1 MAAGDPMR
9 RPALNAASP
18 LARQAARQ
26 LGEAIRHA
34 RLARNYTMED
44 FAARARMSVITL
56 NRIEH
61 GDVSV
66 GFSFWLS
73 AMEAGSIMH
82 LLRRVAD
89 PSDDAAGEAQR
100 KLEERKR
107 ASGKKRRH
115 VPQDHGYDF

>member
-1 MAAGDPMR
+1 MR
-9 RPALNAASP
+9 RPALNSGSP
-18 LARQAARQ
+18 LALEAARQ

-73 AMEAGSIMH
+73 AVEAGSLMH
-82 LLRRVAD
+82 LLTRVAN
-89 PSDDAAGEAQR
+89 PSVDTTGETHR

-107 ASGKKRRH
+107 APGKKTPPAPPEH
-115 VPQDHGYDF
+115 AYDF

>member
-1 MAAGDPMR
+1 MR
-9 RPALNAASP
+9 RPELNAASP
-18 LARQAARQ
+18 LVLQAAKQ
-26 LGEAIRHA
+26 LGEAIRRA

-44 FAARARMSVITL
+44 FSARARMSVITL

-73 AMEAGSIMH
+73 AMEAGSLMH
-82 LLRRVAD
+82 LLTRVAN
-89 PSDDAAGEAQR
+89 PSVDTTGEAQR

-107 ASGKKRRH
+107 AAGKKRRRP
-115 VPQDHGYDF
+115 PQEHGYDF

>member
-1 MAAGDPMR
+1 MR
-9 RPALNAASP
+9 RAALNSASP
-18 LARQAARQ
+18 LALEAARQ

-82 LLRRVAD
+82 LLTRAAN
-89 PSDDAAGEAQR
+89 PSADAAGEAQR
-100 KLEERKR
+100 KLEGRKR
-107 ASGKKRRH
+107 AAGKKRRPA
-115 VPQDHGYDF
+115 PQEHGYDF

>member
-1 MAAGDPMR
+1 MYSMR
-9 RPALNAASP
+9 RPELNAASP
-18 LARQAARQ
+18 LVLQAAKQ
-26 LGEAIRHA
+26 LGEAIRRA

-44 FAARARMSVITL
+44 FSARARMSVITL

-73 AMEAGSIMH
+73 AMEAGSLMH
-82 LLRRVAD
+82 LLTRVAN
-89 PSDDAAGEAQR
+89 PSVDTTGEAQR

-107 ASGKKRRH
+107 AAGKKRRRA
-115 VPQDHGYDF
+115 PQEHGYDF

>member
-1 MAAGDPMR
+1 MR

-18 LARQAARQ
+18 LALQAARQ

-115 VPQDHGYDF
+115 VPQEHGYDF

>member
-1 MAAGDPMR
+1 MR
-9 RPALNAASP
+9 RPELNAASP
-18 LARQAARQ
+18 LVLQAARQ
-26 LGEAIRHA
+26 LGDAVRHA

-44 FAARARMSVITL
+44 FAARARMSVMTL

-82 LLRRVAD
+82 LLTRVAN
-89 PSDDAAGEAQR
+89 PSDDAAGKAQR

-107 ASGKKRRH
+107 AAGKKRRH
-115 VPQDHGYDF
+115 APQEHGYDF